1 MELPLNRPV
10 VGYKVITF
18 LSSVL
23 ESAAREMSTDR
34 TKVSAITPTWWLAS
48 AQDEHHQ
55 QVKHG
60 IVEDINPGHRFT
72 DRRQHGL
79 FPLAVLFK
87 LHGVSGDH
95 QQDDQDINL
104 RSVRMN
110 ALRSALNRA
119 KKKWRS

>member
-1 MELPLNRPV
+1 MHR
-10 VGYKVITF
+10 
-18 LSSVL
+18 
-23 ESAAREMSTDR
+23 
-34 TKVSAITPTWWLAS
+34 
-48 AQDEHHQ
+48 DEHHQ

-60 IVEDINPGHRFT
+60 IVNINSGHRFT

-87 LHGVSGDH
+87 LHGVSGDN

-110 ALRSALNRA
+110 ALRSALNRGEEEMA
-119 KKKWRS
+119 FIKPGK